1 MRPLLSRDPTK
12 TSLCLFDSG
21 LNSRFRIHFTGRAT
35 DGEGAEGS
43 RSDAEGTLTFAG
55 NPAHANALTL
65 GIGDLELDGAVAR
78 QRSGVFLDGL
88 LDGAAALPAGPNPL
102 WVLLPFLI
110 FRVEI
115 YIDSGLAR
123 VHHNSAQLLLTV

>member
-1 MRPLLSRDPTK
+1 M
-12 TSLCLFDSG
+12 
-21 LNSRFRIHFTGRAT
+21 
-35 DGEGAEGS
+35 
-43 RSDAEGTLTFAG
+43 TFAG

-65 GIGDLELDGAVAR
+65 GIGDLELHGAVAR

-88 LDGAAALPAGPNPL
+88 LDGAACLACRSQLTLGVTA
-102 WVLLPFLI
+102 VLI

-123 VHHNSAQLLLTV
+123 IHHNSAQLLLTV